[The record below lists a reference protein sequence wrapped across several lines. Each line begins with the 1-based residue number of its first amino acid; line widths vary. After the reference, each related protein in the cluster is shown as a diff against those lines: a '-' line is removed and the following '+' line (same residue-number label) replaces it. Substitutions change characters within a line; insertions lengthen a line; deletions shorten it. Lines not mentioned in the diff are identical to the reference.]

1 MPFKTIVNTHFSTH
15 TLTEADLLAMG
26 FKELMA
32 LFSGLSA
39 PDLSEMNGE
48 FAARLLAQPSALAQF
63 TGNLTVNNPLM
74 PGYWLC
80 KAFRPVSAQSG
91 RGYNA
96 FTHLGRKVQR
106 YSMQTLIAP
115 SRYDGRP
122 AYTLVYAAFKSM
134 CGAIH
139 MVDEVRRVA
148 PGLYL
153 GIGTWGFT
161 DRQRQVALPFVLR
174 GPVAPYAGDIGTPT
188 RRFDV
193 RQEIPALK
201 HQNGTP

>member
-1 MPFKTIVNTHFSTH
+1 MSFKTMANTLLSVPA
-15 TLTEADLLAMG
+15 LTESELRAMS
-26 FKELMA
+26 FKALMA
-32 LFSGLSA
+32 LFSGLPA
-39 PDLSEMNGE
+39 PEMSEMDGE
-48 FAARLLAQPSALAQF
+48 FAAALLAQPSALAQL
-63 TGNLTVNNPLM
+63 TGDLTVNNPLM

-80 KAFRPVSAQSG
+80 KAFRPVSPQSG

-96 FTHLGRKVQR
+96 FRHLGRKVQR
-106 YSMQTLIAP
+106 YPMQTLIAP

-122 AYTLVYAAFKSM
+122 AYTLVYAAFRSM

-161 DRQRQVALPFVLR
+161 DRQRRVALPFVLR
-174 GPVAPYAGDIGTPT
+174 GPVAPYAGDIGTPK
-188 RRFDV
+188 RGFDV

-201 HQNGTP
+201 HQTETP